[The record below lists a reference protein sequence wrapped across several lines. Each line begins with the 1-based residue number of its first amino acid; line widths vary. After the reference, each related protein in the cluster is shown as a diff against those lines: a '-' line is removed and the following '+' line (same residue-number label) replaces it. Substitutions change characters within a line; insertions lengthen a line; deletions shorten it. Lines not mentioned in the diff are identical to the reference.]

1 MQTAVSD
8 ELRGRVMGLY
18 TLGFLGLMPI
28 GALLAGGVA
37 EVTSE
42 PLVVVLSVLIM
53 FGFAAWLW
61 FRVPRLR
68 PLE

>member
-1 MQTAVSD
+1 VRPFNTANALVQTAVSD

-37 EVTSE
+37 EVTS
-42 PLVVVLSVLIM
+42 
-53 FGFAAWLW
+53 G
-61 FRVPRLR
+61 R
-68 PLE
+68 